1 MQEWLDNVRD
11 WLEYN
16 AVYSFTSN
24 YNVIMKG
31 NYAKELLNGVYNEN
45 ILKVLKAV
53 ANEYLFANKEI
64 NKVELSGSVILE
76 FLLSKFVGAILEYD
90 EDDIKVTKENKKI
103 IGLLSQNHLNVYNRE
118 KEKCTTEGDKVYLKL
133 HLVIDYISGMTD
145 SYAKRLCQ
153 ELRGVTFLNK

>member
-1 MQEWLDNVRD
+1 
-11 WLEYN
+11 
-16 AVYSFTSN
+16 
-24 YNVIMKG
+24 MKG

-118 KEKCTTEGDKVYLKL
+118 KEKCTTEGDKS
-133 HLVIDYISGMTD
+133 I
-145 SYAKRLCQ
+145 
-153 ELRGVTFLNK
+153 